1 MEKELSIEKEFV
13 PYQESLL
20 LKELGFDEPCFGC
33 FNHLDK
39 SEIWTNRTY
48 MNGLTENIT
57 APTFSQ
63 AFRFFRE
70 KYDLCGY
77 TITASNYIKGESKYK
92 TRFSYEIY
100 GMNEKSS
107 STVFIPIKDLIN
119 VSTHEE
125 AELACLRKLI
135 EIVKEQKS

>member
-1 MEKELSIEKEFV
+1 MSTEKEFV
-13 PYQESLL
+13 PYEEALA
-20 LKELGFDEPCFGC
+20 LKELGFNEPCFGC

-63 AFRFFRE
+63 AFRWFRE
-70 KYDLCGY
+70 KYNLDCSVMLHVVRYG
-77 TITASNYIKGESKYK
+77 ITKGIYFEKRSYKYQIRRSFKNPFWIEFDSFK
-92 TRFSYEIY
+92 TY
-100 GMNEKSS
+100 
-107 STVFIPIKDLIN
+107 
-119 VSTHEE
+119 EE

-135 EIVKEQKS
+135 ETKKEK